1 MSKLLNSLRFFEEE
15 IPIPVLK
22 EFDPK
27 EAKFLAQALKLGK
40 HPPESPRTLPE
51 GIGLPLTPSLPS
63 PFACL
68 LIVLMC

>member
-40 HPPESPRTLPE
+40 QPPSA
-51 GIGLPLTPSLPS
+51 TP
-63 PFACL
+63 
-68 LIVLMC
+68 